1 MIPRPKQQDWQ
12 IGVIG
17 TGGISESHLKAYAT
31 EGWHV
36 AALWNRTKTTAED
49 KRDRLAR
56 AARVEDDWRQILA
69 DPVIDIV
76 DITLHPEHRT
86 PIVEAALKA
95 GKHVLSQ
102 KPFVTDLDRGKALA
116 AMADDKGVK
125 LAVNQNGR
133 WAPHFQYIREAVRGG
148 RIGTLLSA
156 HARVHWNHLWTAGTP
171 FDDLP
176 DLILYDFGVH
186 WFDFLAS
193 LAGDRL
199 LSVSATATHG
209 AGQKNKTAMLAQA
222 LIRLDGGQASLA
234 FDGLTEH
241 GSVDDTTVTGTKG
254 MLRASGPDLNTQT
267 VTLTTETERTTPEL
281 QGQWFDDGFR
291 GTINELMCAI
301 EEGRAPEN
309 NARDNLLS
317 LALTFAAVASRHEE
331 REVKVGEIRRLR
343 AE

>member
-1 MIPRPKQQDWQ
+1 MPKPKRSDWQ

-17 TGGISESHLKAYAT
+17 TGGITESHLKAYAT

-36 AALWNRTKTTAED
+36 AALWNRTHATAEE
-49 KRDRLAR
+49 KRDRLAPR
-56 AARVEDDWRQILA
+56 ARVEEDWHQILA
-69 DPVIDIV
+69 DPAIDIV

-102 KPFVTDLDRGKALA
+102 KPFVTDLDRGEELV
-116 AMADDKGVK
+116 AMAEDKGVK

-133 WAPHFQYIREAVRGG
+133 WAPHFQHIREATRAG

-186 WFDFLAS
+186 WFDFVAS

-199 LSVSATATHG
+199 QAVSATATHG
-209 AGQKNKTAMLAQA
+209 RLQKNKTAMLAQA

-234 FDGLTEH
+234 FDGLTEY

-254 MLRASGPDLNTQT
+254 TLRATGPDLNTQS
-267 VTLTTETERTTPEL
+267 VTLTTAAGTETPQLE
-281 QGQWFDDGFR
+281 GQWFDDGFR
-291 GTINELMCAI
+291 GTMNELMCAI
-301 EEGRAPEN
+301 EEDRTPEN
-309 NARDNLLS
+309 NAHDNLLS
-317 LALTFAAVASRHEE
+317 LALTFAAVASRHEG
-331 REVKVGEIRRLR
+331 REVKVGEVRRLKS
-343 AE
+343 